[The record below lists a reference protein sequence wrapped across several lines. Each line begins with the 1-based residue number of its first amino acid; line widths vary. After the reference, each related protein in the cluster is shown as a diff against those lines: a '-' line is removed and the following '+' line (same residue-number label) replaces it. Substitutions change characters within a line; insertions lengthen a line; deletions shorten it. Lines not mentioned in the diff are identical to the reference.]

1 MGWMQIGSTTP
12 SESHAGPSAYVGG
25 LPGPSSVVTPGS
37 YCQAAL
43 VRLICRGLLAA
54 HTHEPGPHR
63 RTGVGFDLMGIAA
76 AGRAT
81 PAPRSGFVHGGVQVA
96 SGPQGLCAQVYVD
109 KCIIVVHSP
118 TLEECQGAPARRRG
132 GAHGLPP
139 PAAPPQELKTRVWAQ
154 QRRFLSHRL
163 AAEGACLDLRRCSP
177 SSSGR
182 HRRSRYRHPSR

>member
-1 MGWMQIGSTTP
+1 MQIGSTTP

-109 KCIIVVHSP
+109 ECIIVVHSP
-118 TLEECQGAPARRRG
+118 TLEGTSSTSWRCSWSSAAGRSAARAQNASLG
-132 GAHGLPP
+132 TAASLPEPP
-139 PAAPPQELKTRVWAQ
+139 PRCRGRVFGPAQVQSIVQWASPT
-154 QRRFLSHRL
+154 FALPTS
-163 AAEGACLDLRRCSP
+163 ESVTCL
-177 SSSGR
+177 
-182 HRRSRYRHPSR
+182 